1 VLLPASSGKSNRE
14 EGKAAFVVDRLFSA
28 SYSGFAIS
36 LHPGPHVGLG
46 ADADALSG
54 LPPRAT
60 VAAVE
65 RIRHT
70 QDSQGQNP
78 ALTRA
83 IFQAKVSIA
92 FSVVPHSLG
101 SGLSRPGGTS
111 HRNVQRF
118 RGGLVFKAHGLY
130 VSLNSRL
137 ESNEERERPG
147 GGADAGAPSDPPP
160 HAASSGLRFRVQGS
174 GFGGSQPE
182 QRSRPLV
189 LRVSGSGFHF
199 SVKPCLASQEIPAEI
214 PVELSVIGL
223 RVMLV
228 LHLYIVYRQVF

>member
-1 VLLPASSGKSNRE
+1 MLLPASSGKSNRE

-118 RGGLVFKAHGLY
+118 RGGLVFKAHGLC

-137 ESNEERERPG
+137 ESNKDEEEEEEDGSALARQQTPSG
-147 GGADAGAPSDPPP
+147 WVPIAPYRGTSRIRNSPPP
-160 HAASSGLRFRVQGS
+160 RT
-174 GFGGSQPE
+174 P
-182 QRSRPLV
+182 
-189 LRVSGSGFHF
+189 
-199 SVKPCLASQEIPAEI
+199 
-214 PVELSVIGL
+214 IGP
-223 RVMLV
+223 
-228 LHLYIVYRQVF
+228 